1 MISPLTAGGLLWLLG
16 IYVQDVKRVLELVH
30 NLHPPLPIWLKLA
43 VQTLQGPARHNCRF
57 MPSGMFIRQFLA
69 YEIEFGAVVVDVEK
83 VPRHGKASRDAGTS
97 SRKLS
102 CGSPLT
108 KAVIRF
114 DSFLI
119 TEQYWLAS
127 PILEMQALRRRL
139 RIAGCSR
146 LVSTDANKAT
156 APARAAAIAGAVV
169 VLLCSARGKAG
180 ACAAQ
185 LNEHVRLFDG
195 VLY

>member
-83 VPRHGKASRDAGTS
+83 YLGMEKQVATLEQVPASSHA
-97 SRKLS
+97 
-102 CGSPLT
+102 
-108 KAVIRF
+108 A
-114 DSFLI
+114 
-119 TEQYWLAS
+119 
-127 PILEMQALRRRL
+127 RRSQR
-139 RIAGCSR
+139 
-146 LVSTDANKAT
+146 
-156 APARAAAIAGAVV
+156 P
-169 VLLCSARGKAG
+169 
-180 ACAAQ
+180 
-185 LNEHVRLFDG
+185 
-195 VLY
+195 